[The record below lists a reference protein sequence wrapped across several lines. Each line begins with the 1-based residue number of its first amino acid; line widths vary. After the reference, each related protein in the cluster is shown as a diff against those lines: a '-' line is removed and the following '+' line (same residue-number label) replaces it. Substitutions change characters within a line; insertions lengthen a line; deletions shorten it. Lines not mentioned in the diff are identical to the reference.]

1 MHDEERAGISA
12 FINKITDQ
20 WERNALMLAVGALVP
35 LDQGRLG
42 RSWKHAEKLK
52 ELAQYDIK
60 YKLFRYA
67 HADRFREL
75 VLDPSNTQPL
85 EDYWTSN
92 HLVEDDA
99 VEDSRPGSSSQA
111 STEYRPRPRPTSGI
125 SGISV
130 PPFGLSSYHPALAL
144 PALIDSF
151 GPLVFPLYKAALLRK
166 RILLMHEAPVELACN
181 FVYNIS
187 ILSNIPSSVSELI
200 PLEPLPT
207 RLQPLFSVGI
217 HDIDELS
224 HKGRHNVDG
233 QDPGYGWIACSTD
246 DVLTVKTDIYD
257 ALVNIPPVHSEQARE
272 KVWPHVKNAVG
283 QELKASQR
291 DLRRYRTLRASI
303 KRTFPRINTA
313 SPVSGRTRPSKEPS
327 TLLSDGDLSDDENAP
342 LLTSESSRDLFS
354 DASSTH
360 DDRLIEPM
368 SWSALAYNSFMW
380 WASAGEKR
388 AGLEEEIEHDNAMF
402 RDFERGYGDTPGT
415 GGRARSAGGPRRGS
429 TPTLVPG
436 APLMTDG
443 ASFSAPE
450 MAIIA
455 FFHRLTAVILSTL
468 AKLVEQTDAEN
479 DTDVDAEAEADAE
492 HEAETENPAPAAAGD
507 GASESQG
514 ADINGAQ
521 QGSPPGS
528 TDDDHAAKPS
538 VYVGSDDMVRMGL
551 DVWSH
556 ADKRF
561 VEELVELYWGRRA
574 EVQGGRI
581 ECCGVRIL

>member
-1 MHDEERAGISA
+1 MNKRANVS
-12 FINKITDQ
+12 T
-20 WERNALMLAVGALVP
+20 
-35 LDQGRLG
+35 
-42 RSWKHAEKLK
+42 
-52 ELAQYDIK
+52 
-60 YKLFRYA
+60 A
-67 HADRFREL
+67 HLLSNHREL

-92 HLVEDDA
+92 HFVEDET

-111 STEYRPRPRPTSGI
+111 STEYRPRPRPLSSI
-125 SGISV
+125 SGLSA

-144 PALIDSF
+144 PALVDSF

-187 ILSNIPSSVSELI
+187 ILSNIPSSVTELI

-224 HKGRHNVDG
+224 HKGRHKADS
-233 QDPGYGWIACSTD
+233 QDPGYGWVACSTD
-246 DVLTVKTDIYD
+246 DVLTIKSDIYD
-257 ALVNIPPVHSEQARE
+257 VLVNIPPAHTKQARE
-272 KVWPHVKNAVG
+272 KAWPHVKDSVG

-303 KRTFPRINTA
+303 KRQYPRINTA
-313 SPVSGRTRPSKEPS
+313 SPVSGRTRPSKDAS
-327 TLLSDGDLSDDENAP
+327 ALLSDGDLSDDENAP
-342 LLTSESSRDLFS
+342 LITRQSRDLFS

-360 DDRLIEPM
+360 DERLIEPL
-368 SWSALAYNSFMW
+368 SWSALAYNGFMW

-388 AGLEEEIEHDNAMF
+388 AGLEEEIEHDSAMF
-402 RDFERGYGDTPGT
+402 RDFERGYTDTPGT
-415 GGRARSAGGPRRGS
+415 ARSRSRGAARRGS
-429 TPTLVPG
+429 TPTLVPS

-455 FFHRLTAVILSTL
+455 FFHRLTAVILGSL
-468 AKLVEQTDAEN
+468 AKIVESADA
-479 DTDVDAEAEADAE
+479 DADADVD
-492 HEAETENPAPAAAGD
+492 HEAEPEFNTETALQPAD
-507 GASESQG
+507 GAAEERPTQAPSTTPSGPPEVEV
-514 ADINGAQ
+514 NGQTQDRSA
-521 QGSPPGS
+521 
-528 TDDDHAAKPS
+528 HAKPPI
-538 VYVGSDDMVRMGL
+538 YVTSEDMTRMGL
-551 DVWSH
+551 DVWSD